1 LKIIQHV
8 IDLIHPVGLG
18 FLSEGIA
25 YSDRLQIK
33 QVLPTSAHQKIRVS
47 RDPKHIRMKL
57 DLETATKKE
66 MVEKQLEDCG
76 PVLSFNRRP
85 KTLLEIK
92 PFFFWYLLKP
102 LFE

>member
-1 LKIIQHV
+1 
-8 IDLIHPVGLG
+8 
-18 FLSEGIA
+18 
-25 YSDRLQIK
+25 
-33 QVLPTSAHQKIRVS
+33 
-47 RDPKHIRMKL
+47 MKL